1 MKELLA
7 QADHAVEK
15 LRAARQDDLY
25 PRFHLAAQAGWIN
38 DPNGLIFINGVY
50 HAFYQHHPFD
60 ENWGPMHW
68 GHATSRDLVHWQH
81 QPIALAPGDADDRD
95 GCFSGCAVDDHGVLT
110 LLYTGHVWLGEP
122 GDDSKLREVQCL
134 ATSEDGIHFTKHGA
148 VLTPPAGIMH
158 FRDPKVWRQDEQWW
172 MVVGVKDSD
181 LGQVWL
187 YRSDDLRDWRFE
199 RVLAAAEHARQG
211 YMWEC
216 PDFFPLGERQL
227 MIFSPQG
234 LAAQGYRY
242 RNLFQSGYLLGNWQP
257 GEAFEV
263 TQPFS
268 ELDAG
273 HDFYAPQTFT
283 AADGRRLL
291 FGWMDMWESPMPS
304 KAHGWAGA
312 LTLPRE
318 LSLSAAGQVRMQPAR
333 ELTALRREAR
343 QFDAVRCRNQRL
355 PLGDALHELL
365 LTLDLAGSDAERY
378 GVSLG
383 DAARL
388 YVDNQAHRLVLER
401 FSDDP
406 ALCGCRSVPLP
417 TGDRLQLR
425 LFIDRSSLEVFV
437 NDGEA
442 CLTSR
447 IYPQDGDCRPGL
459 FAESGEAHFP
469 AIAGWTLDS
478 IWQ

>member
-1 MKELLA
+1 M
-7 QADHAVEK
+7 
-15 LRAARQDDLY
+15 
-25 PRFHLAAQAGWIN
+25 
-38 DPNGLIFINGVY
+38 
-50 HAFYQHHPFD
+50 
-60 ENWGPMHW
+60 
-68 GHATSRDLVHWQH
+68 
-81 QPIALAPGDADDRD
+81 
-95 GCFSGCAVDDHGVLT
+95 
-110 LLYTGHVWLGEP
+110 
-122 GDDSKLREVQCL
+122 QCL

-263 TQPFS
+263 TQPFR

-343 QFDAVRCRNQRL
+343 QFDAVRCHNQHL

-417 TGDRLQLR
+417 AGDRLQLR

-437 NDGEA
+437 NDGET